1 MVEAVIKDE
10 RRLFPASAY
19 LRGEYGYRD
28 IYLGVPVVMGR
39 NGVERIVELPLE
51 DAEKKAL
58 DASAE
63 AVRKGLAEL
72 STVMG
77 GKA

>member
-19 LRGEYGYRD
+19 LRGEYGYKD
-28 IYLGVPVVMGR
+28 IYLGVPVIMGR
-39 NGVERIVELPLE
+39 NGVERVVELPLA
-51 DAEKKAL
+51 DAERKAL

-63 AVRKGLAEL
+63 AVRKGLDEL

-77 GKA
+77 ARA

>member
-19 LRGEYGYRD
+19 LRGEYGFRD

-39 NGVERIVELPLE
+39 SGVEKIIELPLTDGE
-51 DAEKKAL
+51 RLAL
-58 DASAE
+58 EASAE
-63 AVRKGLAEL
+63 AVGKGLADL
-72 STVMG
+72 SGIMER
-77 GKA
+77 KA